1 MGCTILVVLTV
12 AQGHAE
18 PRELTGMIE
27 PSEIVDISSQV
38 PGILEEITVE
48 RGDRVRVGQ
57 VLARLKSGV
66 EKAAVDLAKA
76 RVEFGR
82 RKAVRNEELYQ
93 KQLMSIH
100 EKDELE
106 TEIKIAELQ
115 LQEALEKLDLRII
128 RSSTE
133 GVVLKRSRAPGEYI
147 GEDAILTVARIHP
160 LHVEVVAPLTMYGFI
175 KKGTH
180 AQVRPEPPIGGVYD
194 AVVSIVDPV
203 VDAASGNFGV
213 RLELSNPEYRI
224 PAGVR
229 CQVRF
234 TRK

>member
-1 MGCTILVVLTV
+1 LKRIIKNIMGCTILVVLTV

-48 RGDRVRVGQ
+48 RGDRV
-57 VLARLKSGV
+57 
-66 EKAAVDLAKA
+66 
-76 RVEFGR
+76 
-82 RKAVRNEELYQ
+82 Q